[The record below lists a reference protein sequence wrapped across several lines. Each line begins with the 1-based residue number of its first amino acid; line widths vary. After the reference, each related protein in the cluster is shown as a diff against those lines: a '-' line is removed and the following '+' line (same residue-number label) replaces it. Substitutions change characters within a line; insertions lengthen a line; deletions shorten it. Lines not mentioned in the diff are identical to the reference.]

1 MRSKIFNFG
10 ITFFVEAVKAA
21 SLQQLADSRKVSL
34 SQIIRDAIDAYLKQS
49 TPEGGLIDEK

>member
-1 MRSKIFNFG
+1 MKAKKYNFG
-10 ITFFVEAVKAA
+10 ITFFVEAVKAV
-21 SLQQLADSRKVSL
+21 SLQQIADSRKVSL